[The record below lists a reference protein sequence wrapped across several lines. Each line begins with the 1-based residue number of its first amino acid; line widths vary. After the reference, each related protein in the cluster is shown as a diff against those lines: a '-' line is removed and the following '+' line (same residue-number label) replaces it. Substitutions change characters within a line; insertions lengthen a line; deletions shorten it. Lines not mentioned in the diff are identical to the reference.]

1 MSTTTTINR
10 RSWLKRTALFTTGV
24 ALAPGMHLQARS
36 ANSSKKENFFEY
48 KLPWE
53 WEKQFKK
60 QPPELKARLLANE
73 NPFGPSEKTR
83 LAIMESVSM
92 GNRYG
97 HGDAATLTSMIAKK
111 EGVSEDYIML
121 GPGSTD
127 LLEKTAITHFID
139 GGNVVSADPAYMSLI
154 NTAMAFKADWKKVPL
169 TPDWAHDLKGM
180 EAAVDADTKLI
191 YICNPNNPTG
201 TLTPAD
207 DLRAFC
213 SKVADQAPIFVD
225 EAYLEFLE
233 NPMDSSMIDLVKAGK
248 NVIVS
253 RTFSKIHAM
262 AGLRIG
268 YIVALPSTLE
278 KINSMVRGNMGLCV
292 TSLKGAMASMDD
304 LTFQTN
310 SRIWT
315 GESREM
321 AYAGLEEMGFEYV
334 PSHTSFILFPIDMEG
349 QPFLKKM
356 YAEGVGVR
364 AFEIFGKPY
373 CRVSMGKKEE
383 MTLFLDSLKKVLI

>member
-10 RSWLKRTALFTTGV
+10 RNWLKRTALFTTGV
-24 ALAPGMHLQARS
+24 ALTPGINLQARS
-36 ANSSKKENFFEY
+36 ARQQNENFFEHQ
-48 KLPWE
+48 LSWE
-53 WEKQFKK
+53 WEKQMDKR
-60 QPPELKARLLANE
+60 PELKARLLANE
-73 NPFGPSEKTR
+73 NPFGPSDKAR
-83 LAIMESVSM
+83 LAIMESVAV

-97 HGDAATLTSMIAKK
+97 HGDAAELISLIAKK
-111 EGVSEDYIML
+111 EGVSEDHIML

-139 GGNVVSADPAYMSLI
+139 GGNIVSADPAYMSLI
-154 NTAMAFKADWKKVPL
+154 KTAMAFKADWKKVPL
-169 TPDWAHDLKGM
+169 TSDWAHDLRGM
-180 EAAVDADTKLI
+180 EAAVDGDTKLI

-207 DLRAFC
+207 KLRTFC
-213 SKVADQAPIFVD
+213 EKMADKAPIFVD

-233 NPMDSSMIDLVKAGK
+233 QPVASSMIDLVKAG
-248 NVIVS
+248 NNIIIS

-268 YIVALPSTLE
+268 YIVALPATLD
-278 KINSMVRGNMGLCV
+278 KISSMVRSNMGLCV
-292 TSLKGAMASMDD
+292 TSIRGAMASLEDE
-304 LTFQTN
+304 TFQTN
-310 SRIWT
+310 SRFWT
-315 GESREM
+315 KESREIV
-321 AYAGLEEMGFEYV
+321 YGGLDEMGFDFV
-334 PSHTSFILFPIDMEG
+334 PSHTSFILFPIDMQG

-356 YAEGVGVR
+356 YAEGIGVR

-383 MTLFLDSLKKVLI
+383 MGMFLDSLKKVLV